1 MVHKTNWM
9 TCFVWSVWCGIFIQ
23 ACSTAPRVISI
34 PAASGKPLPRLRIGG
49 DYGEALGAMT
59 TFMVQD
65 LELPQVE
72 GVVWLYPTRSSFESA
87 LAADYVNDLKQ
98 VEKQFGTKGKEAF
111 EQTINTRAAQ
121 TAASSIAVGKYRRVL
136 VNEWYFMRTPWW
148 ESIRVLAHELTHTA
162 QHELVDGQFIAAD
175 RWLVE
180 GFAEWVSYKF
190 LDAIGIDSFAKSRER
205 NIDMIASAKQFQTF
219 PSLTQ
224 MVSGADWQTW
234 NRNLGYVATYS
245 QAFVAVDFLV
255 EKRGLPSVIEY
266 FRLFTKLDNRERNFR
281 TAFGESVS
289 KFTEEVNAYVRELV
303 GK

>member
-162 QHELVDGQFIAAD
+162 QH
-175 RWLVE
+175 
-180 GFAEWVSYKF
+180 
-190 LDAIGIDSFAKSRER
+190 
-205 NIDMIASAKQFQTF
+205 
-219 PSLTQ
+219 
-224 MVSGADWQTW
+224 
-234 NRNLGYVATYS
+234 
-245 QAFVAVDFLV
+245 
-255 EKRGLPSVIEY
+255 
-266 FRLFTKLDNRERNFR
+266 
-281 TAFGESVS
+281 
-289 KFTEEVNAYVRELV
+289 
-303 GK
+303 

>member
-1 MVHKTNWM
+1 
-9 TCFVWSVWCGIFIQ
+9 
-23 ACSTAPRVISI
+23 
-34 PAASGKPLPRLRIGG
+34 
-49 DYGEALGAMT
+49 
-59 TFMVQD
+59 
-65 LELPQVE
+65 
-72 GVVWLYPTRSSFESA
+72 
-87 LAADYVNDLKQ
+87 
-98 VEKQFGTKGKEAF
+98 
-111 EQTINTRAAQ
+111 
-121 TAASSIAVGKYRRVL
+121 
-136 VNEWYFMRTPWW
+136 
-148 ESIRVLAHELTHTA
+148 
-162 QHELVDGQFIAAD
+162 
-175 RWLVE
+175 
-180 GFAEWVSYKF
+180 
-190 LDAIGIDSFAKSRER
+190 
-205 NIDMIASAKQFQTF
+205 MIASAKQFQTL